1 MKVLSLSIL
10 FLCSLQLL
18 RGQDT
23 ELVNAAALQSGS
35 FMVATPR
42 SYSGPNLMTGSVGD
56 YTPEALFDLSRKMWC
71 SENGAPFPYVF
82 VLELTEPY
90 MIQELAF
97 NNICEDYT
105 GISTKEVRVEFATDL
120 KNPVYR
126 SVETWTL
133 PEGKESRFP
142 IAPAECRLIRLT
154 ILSNYGHDKYTELAE
169 FGAFGTPVMPDIRP
183 VNVGGE
189 WQTNWGPLEFVQ
201 AGTSVSGKY
210 EYHGGEILY
219 GGINRNQIS
228 YKWVEKG
235 YEQEGWTILFMNR
248 EGTRLTGVWCHGN
261 AWTDYG
267 FWIMERG
274 EGKPFVPVI
283 AGEEPGAGLAG
294 FRHEVSEDVVNK
306 MEETLNRDDRLV
318 LYGIN
323 FETNSAAI
331 TDESFNVLDH
341 LARLLENRSDLRI
354 RVEGHTDDVGTETSN
369 QKLSQDRATAVRD
382 YLVKSHGVDAGRVAV
397 EGKGE
402 SVPIAENETEAG
414 KAANRRV
421 EIHRQK

>member
-1 MKVLSLSIL
+1 MKFLSLTIL
-10 FLCSLQLL
+10 FFCSLQLL
-18 RGQDT
+18 HGQDT

-42 SYSGPNLMTGSVGD
+42 SYSGSNLMTGSVGD
-56 YTPEALFDLSRKMWC
+56 YTPEALFDLSEKLWC
-71 SENGAPFPYVF
+71 SEGGAPFPHVF

-90 MIQELAF
+90 MIHELAF
-97 NNICEDYT
+97 NNVCEDYA
-105 GISTKEVRVEFATDL
+105 GIDAREVRVEFATDL
-120 KNPVYR
+120 ENPVYR
-126 SVETWTL
+126 AVGDWTL
-133 PEGKESRFP
+133 PEGKETRFS
-142 IAPAECRLIRLT
+142 ITPAECRLIRIS
-154 ILSNYGHDKYTELAE
+154 ILSNYGHEKYTELAE
-169 FGAFGTPVMPDIRP
+169 FGALGIPLMPDIHP

-189 WQTNWGPLEFVQ
+189 WQTNWGPLKFLQ
-201 AGTSVSGKY
+201 SGTSVAGNY

-228 YKWVEKG
+228 YKWVEEG
-235 YEQEGWTILFMNR
+235 YDQEGWTLLFMNR

-261 AWTDYG
+261 DWREYG
-267 FWIMERG
+267 FWIMERR
-274 EGKPFVPVI
+274 EGQPFVPVI
-283 AGEEPGAGLAG
+283 AGEEPGAGQAG
-294 FRHEVSEDVVNK
+294 LRHEVSEDVVNK

-323 FETNSAAI
+323 FATNSADI

-341 LARLLENRSDLRI
+341 LARVLENRSDLRI
-354 RVEGHTDDVGTETSN
+354 RVEGHTDDVGTRSSN
-369 QKLSQDRATAVRD
+369 QKLSLDRAVAVRD
-382 YLVKSHGVDAGRVAV
+382 YLVKAHGVDAGRIAV

-402 SVPIAENETEAG
+402 SAPMAENETEAG